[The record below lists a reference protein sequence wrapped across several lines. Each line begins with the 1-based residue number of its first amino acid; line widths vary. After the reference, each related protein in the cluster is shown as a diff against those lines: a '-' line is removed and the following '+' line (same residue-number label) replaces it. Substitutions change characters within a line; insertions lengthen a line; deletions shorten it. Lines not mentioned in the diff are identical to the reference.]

1 MNKKTIDIRDADPNK
16 VLEGYFKA
24 SKETTLQSEIW
35 EKTHSL
41 DKAVAIYQSITDQN
55 NSQNDDFKEKKN
67 NE

>member
-1 MNKKTIDIRDADPNK
+1 M
-16 VLEGYFKA
+16 A

-55 NSQNDDFKEKKN
+55 NSQNDDFKEKEN